1 MAPTGGCHKFV
12 ILAMQGFAPL
22 PWLGVEVVTNSFLG
36 VVRLLFLAH
45 LGELP
50 PPHHHLEGVE

>member
-1 MAPTGGCHKFV
+1 V
-12 ILAMQGFAPL
+12 IVAIQGFAPL

>member
-1 MAPTGGCHKFV
+1 MVPTGGCHKFV

-22 PWLGVEVVTNSFLG
+22 PWLGVEVVANSSLG
-36 VVRLLFLAH
+36 VVRLLFLTR

-50 PPHHHLEGVE
+50 PPRHHLEAVE